1 MRGTSR
7 AMAGVTA
14 AAVLLLAV
22 VAPAMACRL
31 PGAGAGPAGRDQAG
45 AEASYADAHACVV
58 AHAAAV
64 RAPALAGAAPCVR
77 VWFEAALPSSGGG
90 PAVAAPGTH
99 AAAWG
104 AAHDSPVPSYTLAA
118 GPSPYLLTARL
129 RI

>member
-1 MRGTSR
+1 MRGTRR
-7 AMAGVTA
+7 AMAGATA
-14 AAVLLLAV
+14 ATVLLLAV

-31 PGAGAGPAGRDQAG
+31 PGASAAPAGREQAG
-45 AEASYADAHACVV
+45 AEAPYAGAHACV

-77 VWFEAALPSSGGG
+77 VWFEAALPSGGG
-90 PAVAAPGTH
+90 PVVAASGTH
-99 AAAWG
+99 AAAWA

-118 GPSPYLLTARL
+118 GPPPYLLTARL